1 MTERSYTPRDIFAD
15 ILEDNE
21 PQAVAW
27 VRGDAA
33 HPALSGMIKFY
44 KTPYQGVLIE
54 AEVFGLPD
62 KGRPSQSNY
71 YGFHIHENGNC
82 SGTAASPFAN
92 AGSHYN
98 PSKAPHPLHAGD
110 FPPLLSNQGYA
121 WMSFY
126 DKRFS
131 LQDIL
136 GRSVIIH
143 NQPDDFTTQPS
154 GNSGTMIGCGVIMKN

>member
-1 MTERSYTPRDIFAD
+1 MSERSYTPRDIFAD

-110 FPPLLSNQGYA
+110 FPPLLSNQG
-121 WMSFY
+121 
-126 DKRFS
+126 
-131 LQDIL
+131 
-136 GRSVIIH
+136 
-143 NQPDDFTTQPS
+143 
-154 GNSGTMIGCGVIMKN
+154 

>member
-1 MTERSYTPRDIFAD
+1 MSERSYTPRDIFAD

-62 KGRPSQSNY
+62 QGRPSQSNY

-82 SGTAASPFAN
+82 SGYGAKPV
-92 AGSHYN
+92 
-98 PSKAPHPLHAGD
+98 
-110 FPPLLSNQGYA
+110 
-121 WMSFY
+121 
-126 DKRFS
+126 R
-131 LQDIL
+131 
-136 GRSVIIH
+136 
-143 NQPDDFTTQPS
+143 
-154 GNSGTMIGCGVIMKN
+154 